1 MKEYQR
7 QIAIEQ
13 VRKDIKERETLNA
26 KYEELE
32 KQKQEPAVIA
42 YFNLLEDI
50 KLLEKKYKNYETEEE
65 IIEWGFREIIKDF
78 KCSHPIWLYT
88 ASEYTLI
95 DIYRYEHDRT
105 IRELSENCETSESF
119 VFENN
124 EYCCL
129 ECGKRIAAKNWEQ
142 FERTHFVLKN
152 QNEYI
157 DERYY
162 LKLYWRLLY
171 TKSTEEAQKIVIEEF
186 NKNKEES
193 KTKTLKKQ
201 R

>member
-78 KCSHPIWLYT
+78 KCTHPIWLYT

-129 ECGKRIAAKNWEQ
+129 ECGKRIAAKDWEQ

-157 DERYY
+157 GVRYY
-162 LKLYWRLLY
+162 IGLYYQLLY
-171 TKSTEEAQKIVIEEF
+171 TNTVEEAQKIVIEEF